1 MKAFINHLLFEI
13 KTGIRNKTLL
23 IMNYLLPMGFFLMM
37 GFVMGGIMPEFLNTM
52 IPAIIVFAILSA
64 TFLGIP
70 DPLVNAREK
79 GIFRSYKIN
88 GIPAVSILIISIL
101 TTMVHLVITAVVI
114 TVAAPLLFD
123 AELPVSW
130 FHFCIVFLAMAFACA
145 GLSVLIGV
153 ISPNSRAT
161 VLWSQLFFIPSNL
174 LGGMMIP
181 YNLLPDVA
189 KKAAQILP
197 PTHAMNAFKGLAM
210 GYVSDYS
217 PWASVVILVAS
228 GVLAFILAVFLFNW
242 DNHNNPK
249 RKFYPMAL
257 LALLPYLIGI
267 FVLT

>member
-13 KTGIRNKTLL
+13 NTGIRNKTLL
-23 IMNYLLPMGFFLMM
+23 IMNYLLPLGFFLMM

-52 IPAIIVFAILSA
+52 IPALIVFAILST

-88 GIPAVSILIISIL
+88 GVPAVSILIISIL
-101 TTMVHLVITAVVI
+101 TSVVHCVITAAIIIVS
-114 TVAAPLLFD
+114 APLLFN

-130 FHFCIVFLAMAFACA
+130 FHFGIVFLAMTFACS

-153 ISPNSRAT
+153 ISPNSRT
-161 VLWSQLFFIPSNL
+161 SVLWSQLFFIPSNL

-228 GVLAFILAVFLFNW
+228 GVLAFSLAVFLFNW
-242 DNHNNPK
+242 DNHNNTK
-249 RKFYPMAL
+249 RRYYPIAI

-267 FVLT
+267 LFLS